1 LSFCYLCNH
10 MLHKTLDNELLRGLG
25 IMFFLIVL
33 SVTSSGQQY
42 PVIIDTSD
50 YLPYPDGLDVNLMIA
65 SAEGYTS
72 EVHRLV
78 KLGADVDATDLE
90 NISPLIYA
98 VANNRLN
105 TVKALLEYS
114 PNTGIMTKSG
124 ESALHIAAKDNMLE
138 IAEALIRA
146 DADLNLKDR
155 HGATPLHYASAY
167 GYFYMCDL
175 LIYYNAD
182 IEARSEDGSTP
193 LMAAVYSG
201 QAEIS
206 DLLLQSGSNVNI
218 SDNVGYTPIMLAA
231 QNNDTLV
238 MNLLIRAGSDPEAV
252 NAYKYDALGIAIRNN
267 NYEAYKFLVERLKPG
282 RYKNNNEI
290 LSPVLI
296 ARKYGR
302 SKILAQ
308 LNDAGFSETS
318 KIGFDH
324 VKIQAGIKTCMHD
337 YYARFGLSFKDPLLR
352 VMLNAGFE
360 MKPSFTRVLVESSS
374 DTYYQYYDKRYII
387 YAGAG
392 KEFKLHENYSRGS
405 FSIDLNLNVGYMIA
419 HQYRGT
425 TIKPPD
431 RIRIM
436 PQALLR
442 WNKGNINIYAGYE
455 YMKTGLYKIGPGW
468 FTLGVS
474 YDVHFDKM
482 RGPLKNIRWY

>member
-1 LSFCYLCNH
+1 
-10 MLHKTLDNELLRGLG
+10 MPDKTLNNVLLHGLG
-25 IMFFLIVL
+25 IMFFLIFTGA
-33 SVTSSGQQY
+33 SSSGQQY

-50 YLPYPDGLDVNLMIA
+50 YLPYPDGLNINLMIA

-78 KLGADVDATDLE
+78 KLGADVDATDPE

-98 VANNRLN
+98 VANNNLN
-105 TVKALLEYS
+105 TVKALLEYN
-114 PNTGIMTKSG
+114 PNTGIMTNSG

-138 IAEALIRA
+138 IAEALIRT

-175 LIYYNAD
+175 LIYYNAA

-201 QAEIS
+201 QADIS
-206 DLLLQSGSNVNI
+206 DLLLQSGASVNMT
-218 SDNVGYTPIMLAA
+218 DNEGYTPLMIAA

-238 MNLLIRAGSDPEAV
+238 MNLLLGAGSDMEAV

-267 NYEAYKFLVERLKPG
+267 NYEAYRFLVERTEPG
-282 RYKNNNEI
+282 SYKNNKDI
-290 LSPVLI
+290 LSPALI

-302 SKILAQ
+302 SKILAE
-308 LNDAGFSETS
+308 LNEAGLSEAS
-318 KIGFDH
+318 KLSFDH
-324 VKIQAGIKTCMHD
+324 VKIQAGIKASMHD
-337 YYARFGLSFKDPLLR
+337 YYTGFGLSFKDPLLR
-352 VMLNAGFE
+352 IMLNAGFE
-360 MKPSFTRVLVESSS
+360 IKPSFSRVLVESSP

-392 KEFKLHENYSRGS
+392 KEFKLHEDYSRGS
-405 FSIDLNLNVGYMIA
+405 FSIDLNLNIGYMIV

-425 TIKPPD
+425 NIKPPD
-431 RIRIM
+431 RIRLM

-442 WNKGNINIYAGYE
+442 WNKGNINVHAGYE
-455 YMKTGLYKIGPGW
+455 YMKTDLYKIGPSW
-468 FTLGVS
+468 FILGLS

-482 RGPLKNIRWY
+482 RGPLKKIRWY